1 MIAQNTA
8 RLLKINFSFVEFD
21 LEHHD
26 TCDADRLIFTLP
38 AVGDGVIYNTVC
50 GSTAPPPFS
59 IPSYEAGVIFQSDD
73 LGHGKFNM
81 SYAVK
86 ECGGLIIDQLQGVVA
101 SPNYPQVRRGL
112 FNPQKWAVESSF

>member
-1 MIAQNTA
+1 M
-8 RLLKINFSFVEFD
+8 
-21 LEHHD
+21 EHHD

-38 AVGDGVIYNTVC
+38 AVGDGVIYNTIC

-86 ECGGLIIDQLQGVVA
+86 ECGGLVIDQLQGVVT
-101 SPNYPQVRRGL
+101 SPNYPQVLWQSLALNSLTLKAKSAREQRL
-112 FNPQKWAVESSF
+112 NTF

>member
-1 MIAQNTA
+1 MN
-8 RLLKINFSFVEFD
+8 NSN
-21 LEHHD
+21 HD

-38 AVGDGVIYNTVC
+38 AVGDEIFYKTVC
-50 GSTAPPPFS
+50 GQTAPPPFS

-101 SPNYPQVRRGL
+101 SPNYPQVRGS
-112 FNPQKWAVESSF
+112 PSFPSTKMGAREQFLI

>member
-1 MIAQNTA
+1 M
-8 RLLKINFSFVEFD
+8 
-21 LEHHD
+21 EHHD

-38 AVGDGVIYNTVC
+38 AVGDGVIYNTIC

-86 ECGGLIIDQLQGVVA
+86 ECGGLVIDQLQGVIT
-101 SPNYPQVRRGL
+101 SPNYPQVCEVVSQVSL
-112 FNPQKWAVESSF
+112 ALESLALESQGAIEQMLYIF